1 MKTLIKLL
9 IAAAIVHASW
19 KGGYA
24 YWRFYQLKDAAQDA
38 ALFGASKSAAEI
50 RNSVVELAN
59 ELNLPVD
66 PDKVAVRREPNHTYV
81 NTSYVERIEVLPSFF
96 YPWQFNLNV
105 DVLTMTPPRDAQL
118 PDR

>member
-9 IAAAIVHASW
+9 IAATIVFGSW
-19 KGGYA
+19 KCGTA
-24 YWRFYQLKDAAQDA
+24 YWRFYQLRDGAKDA
-38 ALFGASKSAAEI
+38 ALFGASKSPAEI

-66 PDKVAVRREPNHTYV
+66 PDKVVVRREPNHTYV
-81 NTSYVERIEVLPSFF
+81 TTSYVEKVEVLPSFF
-96 YPWQFNLNV
+96 YPWQFNLDV

-118 PDR
+118 PTK